1 MSDSAK
7 QPGRSQPS
15 PAPGEGEVLSI
26 SFDEAQAE
34 LETLIERIETGQLG
48 LEEAV
53 KAYEH
58 GVRLVKHCR
67 GILSRTEQRF
77 ADLSAEMRETN

>member
-1 MSDSAK
+1 
-7 QPGRSQPS
+7 
-15 PAPGEGEVLSI
+15 VLSI